1 MEPLGIASLVVE
13 ALFIVVALR
22 AFTASGQGAPERA
35 A

>member
-13 ALFIVVALR
+13 ALFIVIALR
-22 AFTASGQGAPERA
+22 TLTGSRQVAPERA

>member
-22 AFTASGQGAPERA
+22 AFTGSRQGAPERA
-35 A
+35 T

>member
-22 AFTASGQGAPERA
+22 TLTGSRQGAPERA
-35 A
+35 V